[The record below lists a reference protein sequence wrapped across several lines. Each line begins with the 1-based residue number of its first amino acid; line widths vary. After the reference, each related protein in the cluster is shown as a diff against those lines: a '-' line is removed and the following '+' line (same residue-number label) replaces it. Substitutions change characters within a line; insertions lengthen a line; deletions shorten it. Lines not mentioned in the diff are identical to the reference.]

1 MVNVKLGIVVRE
13 SPCFEEY
20 AIDSAVSSECPERFA
35 GEFNETIDLIGR

>member
-20 AIDSAVSSECPERFA
+20 AIDSAVSFECF
-35 GEFNETIDLIGR
+35 GFNSISD